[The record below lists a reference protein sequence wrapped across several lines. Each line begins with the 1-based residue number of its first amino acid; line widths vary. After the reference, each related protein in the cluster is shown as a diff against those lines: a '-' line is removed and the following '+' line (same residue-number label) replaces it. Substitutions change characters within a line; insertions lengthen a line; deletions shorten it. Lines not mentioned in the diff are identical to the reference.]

1 MLAPP
6 YDALHREL
14 GAFLPRGRLITDPLR
29 TLAWGTDASFYRLV
43 PKIVAVVESE
53 DEVVRLLATCRAHG
67 TPLTFRAAG
76 TSLSGQAISDS
87 VLALL
92 GDGWR
97 QFRIGPAAATIR
109 LQPGIVGGE
118 ANRLLAPYGRKIG
131 PDPAS
136 INAARIGGIAANNA
150 SGMCCGSAQ
159 NSYHTLAGIRVVLA
173 DGAVLDTEDP
183 RSVAAFRAGHASL
196 LRGLDVLAR
205 RTRADAALAAR
216 IRHKYRMKNTTG
228 YGLNALVD
236 FEDPVDILARLMIG
250 SEGTLG
256 FISAITYRTVP
267 EHADKASALILF
279 HDLETACRAVTAL
292 KGAPV
297 EAVELMDRPALASVE
312 HKPAMPEAIRSLG
325 PGAAALLVETRAG
338 DAATLARQ
346 VAAIGQVL
354 AGIATAQPFAFS
366 TDAAECARLW
376 NVRKGMFPSVG
387 AVRETGTTVVIED
400 VAFPVERLAPATLD
414 LQALLHRH
422 GYHQAIIFGHA
433 LEGNLHFVFT
443 QDFNHAAEVERYR
456 RFMED
461 VARLVVEKYD
471 GALKAEHGTGR
482 NMAPFLELEWGAEG
496 LALMREIKHL
506 LDPGNLL
513 NPGVILNPDPEAHLR
528 HLKPLP
534 AADPLVDKCI
544 ECGFCEPKCPSQ
556 GLTLSPRQ
564 RIVGWREIARLEAA
578 AEHSRAR
585 ELRALYDYQGVDTCA
600 ACGLCATAC
609 PVDIETGKLIK
620 ALRGRRAGALAR
632 SLGRIAA
639 ENYGP
644 VTAGVRAGLWG
655 ADLLHG
661 ALGTAG
667 MEAVTGGARRLSG
680 NRIPL
685 WTVRMPRAAAF
696 DPVKLPVPAA
706 DPPERVVYFPSCAAR
721 NLGPARDDKLND
733 DVPTVTDRLLR
744 KAGCDVVYPKLLPR
758 LCCGQPFESKGL
770 AEAADLKSAELE
782 QVLREASEGGTLPIV
797 FDTSPCA
804 YRMKRRL
811 EGRLRVLD
819 IVEFLHDHA
828 LARLEIEKQPGPVAL
843 HPVCS
848 VRKQGL
854 EGKLMKVAEACA
866 ESVVMPPEIQCCGWA
881 GDKGFTTPELNAHAL
896 RHLRAALPG
905 DCAAGY
911 SSSRTCEI
919 GLSHHSGVSYRSI
932 VYLVD
937 ACSRGTARKPTP
949 REAEDRETGPR

>member
-1 MLAPP
+1 
-6 YDALHREL
+6 
-14 GAFLPRGRLITDPLR
+14 
-29 TLAWGTDASFYRLV
+29 
-43 PKIVAVVESE
+43 
-53 DEVVRLLATCRAHG
+53 
-67 TPLTFRAAG
+67 
-76 TSLSGQAISDS
+76 
-87 VLALL
+87 
-92 GDGWR
+92 
-97 QFRIGPAAATIR
+97 
-109 LQPGIVGGE
+109 
-118 ANRLLAPYGRKIG
+118 
-131 PDPAS
+131 
-136 INAARIGGIAANNA
+136 
-150 SGMCCGSAQ
+150 
-159 NSYHTLAGIRVVLA
+159 RVVLA

-183 RSVAAFRAGHASL
+183 ASVAAFRSSHGAL
-196 LRGLDVLAR
+196 LDGLSALSR
-205 RTRADAALAAR
+205 RTRANGVLASR

-236 FEDPVDILARLMIG
+236 FEDPVDILAHLMIG

-292 KGAPV
+292 KSAPV

-325 PGAAALLVETRAG
+325 PEGAALLVETRAP
-338 DAATLARQ
+338 DAATLASQ
-346 VAAIGQVL
+346 VAAIEHTL

-366 TDAAECARLW
+366 TDPGECARLW
-376 NVRKGMFPSVG
+376 NIRKGMFPSVG

-443 QDFNHAAEVERYR
+443 QDFNIPAEVERYR
-456 RFMED
+456 GFMDD
-461 VARLVVEKYD
+461 VAKLVVEKYD

-482 NMAPFLELEWGAEG
+482 NMAPYVELEWGAGG
-496 LALMREIKHL
+496 LDLMREIKHL
-506 LDPGNLL
+506 FDPGDLL

-544 ECGFCEPKCPSQ
+544 ECGFCEPKCPSK

-564 RIVGWREIARLEAA
+564 RIVGWREIARLEKAGEAA
-578 AEHSRAR
+578 RAR
-585 ELRALYDYQGVDTCA
+585 ELSTLYDYHGIDTCA

-609 PVDIETGKLIK
+609 PVEIETGRLIK
-620 ALRGRRAGALAR
+620 ALRGRRSGALAR
-632 SLGRIAA
+632 SVGKLVAA
-639 ENYGP
+639 NYGP

-661 ALGTAG
+661 ALGTGG
-667 MEAVTGGARRLSG
+667 MQALTGGARRLSG
-680 NRIPL
+680 ELIPL
-685 WTVRMPRAAAF
+685 WTAQMPRATAF
-696 DPVKLPVPAA
+696 DPAKLPAPAA

-721 NLGPARDDKLND
+721 NMGPARGDILEEDI
-733 DVPTVTDRLLR
+733 PTVTDRLLR
-744 KAGCDVVYPKLLPR
+744 KAGYEVVYPKLLPR

-770 AEAADLKSAELE
+770 MEAADLKSAELE
-782 QVLREASEGGTLPIV
+782 RALREASEGGKLPIV

-804 YRMKRRL
+804 YRMKRHL

-819 IVEFLHDHA
+819 LAEFLHDHA
-828 LARLEIEKQPGPVAL
+828 LARLSLVKQPGPVAL

-854 EGKLMKVAEACA
+854 EDKLKKVAEACA
-866 ESVVMPPEIQCCGWA
+866 ERVVMPPEVQCCGWA

-896 RHLRAALPG
+896 RDLKAALPEG
-905 DCAAGY
+905 CAAGY

-919 GLSHHSGVSYRSI
+919 GLSHHSGATYRSI

-937 ACSRGTARKPTP
+937 ACARS
-949 REAEDRETGPR
+949 REAPAAPTRPGAADRETKSR

>member
-1 MLAPP
+1 MLPTP
-6 YDALHREL
+6 YDALHRDL
-14 GAFLPRGRLITDPLR
+14 AGFLPRERLVTDPLR

-53 DEVVRLLATCRAHG
+53 EEVVRLLAACRARRVA
-67 TPLTFRAAG
+67 LTFRAAG
-76 TSLSGQAISDS
+76 TSLSGQAITDS

-97 QFRIGPAAATIR
+97 GFRIGAGADTIR
-109 LQPGIVGGE
+109 LQPGIIGAD
-118 ANRLLAPYGRKIG
+118 ANRCLAQYGRKIG

-136 INAARIGGIAANNA
+136 IATAKIGGIAANNA
-150 SGMCCGSAQ
+150 SGMCCGTAQ

-173 DGAVLDTEDP
+173 DGGVLDTEDSA
-183 RSVAAFRAGHASL
+183 SVAAFRASHAGL
-196 LRGLDVLAR
+196 LEGLASLAR
-205 RTRADAALAAR
+205 RTRDNAALAAR
-216 IRHKYRMKNTTG
+216 IRHKFRMKNTTG

-236 FEDPVDILARLMIG
+236 FEDPVDILARVMIG

-279 HDLETACRAVTAL
+279 HDLGTACRAVTAL

-312 HKPAMPEAIRSLG
+312 HKPAMPEAIQSLG
-325 PGAAALLVETRAG
+325 PDGAALLVETRAA

-346 VAAIGQVL
+346 VAAIGHIL
-354 AGIATAQPFAFS
+354 SGIATAQPFAFS
-366 TDAAECARLW
+366 TDPGECARLW

-387 AVRETGTTVVIED
+387 AVRETGTTVLIED

-414 LQALLHRH
+414 LQALLHHH

-443 QDFNHAAEVERYR
+443 QDFNVASEVERYR
-456 RFMED
+456 RFMDD
-461 VARLVVEKYD
+461 VAHLVVEKYD

-482 NMAPFLELEWGAEG
+482 NMAPFVALEWGAEG
-496 LALMREIKHL
+496 LALMQEIKRL
-506 LDPGNLL
+506 FDPENLL
-513 NPGVILNPDPEAHLR
+513 NPGVILNPDPEVHLK

-544 ECGFCEPKCPSQ
+544 ECGFCEPKCPSK

-578 AEHSRAR
+578 NEGSRAH
-585 ELRALYDYQGVDTCA
+585 ELRALYDYHGMDTCA

-632 SLGRIAA
+632 SVGKLVA

-655 ADLLHG
+655 ADLMHG
-661 ALGTAG
+661 ALGTGG
-667 MEAVTGGARRLSG
+667 MEAFTGAARRLSG

-685 WTVRMPRAAAF
+685 WTARMPRATGF
-696 DPVKLPVPAA
+696 DPAKLSLPAG
-706 DPPERVVYFPSCAAR
+706 DPREQIVYFPSCAAR
-721 NLGPARDDKLND
+721 NMGPARGDNLDE

-744 KAGCDVVYPKLLPR
+744 KAGYDVVYPKHLPR

-770 AEAADLKSAELE
+770 MEAADLKSAEME
-782 QVLREASEGGTLPIV
+782 RVLREASEGGKLPIV

-804 YRMKRRL
+804 YRMKRYL
-811 EGRLRVLD
+811 DGRLRVMD
-819 IVEFLHDHA
+819 MAEFLHDHA
-828 LARLEIEKQPGPVAL
+828 LERLEIAKQPGPVAV

-854 EGKLMKVAEACA
+854 EGKLRKVAEACA
-866 ESVVMPPEIQCCGWA
+866 ESVVMPPDIQCCGWA

-896 RHLRAALPG
+896 RDLKSALPDG
-905 DCAAGY
+905 CTVGY

-919 GLSHHSGVSYRSI
+919 GLSYHSGVSYCSI

-937 ACSRGTARKPTP
+937 ACSKPRP
-949 REAEDRETGPR
+949 GDR